1 MNKAILILAFVS
13 SIVLFSCHPI
23 KQKIISKR
31 KDFFGH
37 LNQKQ
42 LNFNGLENLKDS
54 VNLIK
59 NTTCIFIM
67 IFFTFF
73 TIYFMF
79 VIVWGLLANQYPNEL
94 NIKTL
99 SYYQT
104 HEVKYKQIYFE
115 CYNQF
120 IKDDINDKKKQQFF
134 WECLKE
140 KF

>member
-13 SIVLFSCHPI
+13 SIILFSCHPI
-23 KQKIISKR
+23 KQKIISKH
-31 KDFFGH
+31 KDFFGQ

-59 NTTCIFIM
+59 NTTCIFM

-79 VIVWGLLANQYPNEL
+79 VIV
-94 NIKTL
+94 
-99 SYYQT
+99 
-104 HEVKYKQIYFE
+104 
-115 CYNQF
+115 
-120 IKDDINDKKKQQFF
+120 
-134 WECLKE
+134 
-140 KF
+140 